1 MAKQSVLIPAFVFA
15 GIVVL
20 LWFGF
25 QLSDPHLLPSQKLND
40 PVPDFELPSLTAV
53 GETLNAADLTGEN
66 FLAECLGNLVPELYC
81 GTWGADSNF

>member
-1 MAKQSVLIPAFVFA
+1 MIAVIGRRWHDHPDRRRLPRAGRQCMAKQSVLIPAFVFA

-40 PVPDFELPSLTAV
+40 
-53 GETLNAADLTGEN
+53 
-66 FLAECLGNLVPELYC
+66 
-81 GTWGADSNF
+81 